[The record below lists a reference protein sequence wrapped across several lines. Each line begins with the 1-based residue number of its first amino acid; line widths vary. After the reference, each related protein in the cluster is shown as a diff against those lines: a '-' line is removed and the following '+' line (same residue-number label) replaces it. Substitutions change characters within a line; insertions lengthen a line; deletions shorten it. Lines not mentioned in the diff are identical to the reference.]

1 MVNQTSAALSGGIPW
16 DQLIKF
22 ANEKKAEEENS
33 GRPAQLNQQQIIAIS
48 QLIDLVHDIEVED
61 KWVGELNQYCQQS
74 RLPLPI
80 FAPETFTLQVYGT
93 NVPRSRVTCIIA
105 SKQESFPKEGYGYEA
120 GQEVPSFKKAQKA
133 KNFAAMHALRF
144 LQGAGPSSRGNKRS
158 ASMTQESPSHTR
170 VKAEEDT
177 CDGGVSTAGPSS
189 SKNTGARTPISSTT
203 AASTTASITATQGL
217 AIRERV
223 AVLGER
229 LGFGIPEYYIEQSTS
244 VDDDGETWMGRPVFR
259 NDGRIPEG
267 MGVVT
272 GIAGR
277 QQAEDLVAEKVL
289 EWLQK
294 EEKLREEQAAS
305 IGSV

>member
-1 MVNQTSAALSGGIPW
+1 MSRGIPW

-22 ANEKKAEEENS
+22 ANEKKAEEEKS
-33 GRPAQLNQQQIIAIS
+33 GKPAQLNQQQIIAIS

-61 KWVGELNQYCQQS
+61 KWVGELNKYCQQNK
-74 RLPLPI
+74 LALPI

-93 NVPRSRVTCIIA
+93 NVPRSRVTCIIT
-105 SKQESFPKEGYGYEA
+105 SKQQSFPKEGYGYEA

-133 KNFAAMHALRF
+133 KNYAAMHALRF
-144 LQGAGPSSRGNKRS
+144 LQGAGPSSRGSKRS
-158 ASMTQESPSHTR
+158 ASMTQESPTHTK

-177 CDGGVSTAGPSS
+177 CDVGVSTAGPSL
-189 SKNTGARTPISSTT
+189 SKDTGAQIPISSTT
-203 AASTTASITATQGL
+203 APSTTATQGPT
-217 AIRERV
+217 IRERV

-229 LGFGIPEYYIEQSTS
+229 LGFGIPEYYIEQSTM
-244 VDDDGETWMGRPVFR
+244 VNDDGETWMGRPAFR

-272 GIAGR
+272 GIAER

-294 EEKLREEQAAS
+294 EEKLRKEQVAS

>member
-1 MVNQTSAALSGGIPW
+1 
-16 DQLIKF
+16 
-22 ANEKKAEEENS
+22 
-33 GRPAQLNQQQIIAIS
+33 
-48 QLIDLVHDIEVED
+48 
-61 KWVGELNQYCQQS
+61 
-74 RLPLPI
+74 
-80 FAPETFTLQVYGT
+80 
-93 NVPRSRVTCIIA
+93 
-105 SKQESFPKEGYGYEA
+105 
-120 GQEVPSFKKAQKA
+120 
-133 KNFAAMHALRF
+133 
-144 LQGAGPSSRGNKRS
+144 
-158 ASMTQESPSHTR
+158 MTQESPSHTR

-189 SKNTGARTPISSTT
+189 SKDTGAQTPISSTT
-203 AASTTASITATQGL
+203 AASTTATQGL

-229 LGFGIPEYYIEQSTS
+229 LGFGIPEYYIKQSTI

-272 GIAGR
+272 GIAER

>member
-1 MVNQTSAALSGGIPW
+1 MANHNPASLRGGIPW

-22 ANEKKAEEENS
+22 ANEKKAEEKKS
-33 GRPAQLNQQQIIAIS
+33 GKPAQLNQQQIIAIS
-48 QLIDLVHDIEVED
+48 QLIEVAQDIEIED
-61 KWVGELNQYCQQS
+61 KWVGELNQYCQQNK
-74 RLPLPI
+74 LPLPL
-80 FAPETFTLQVYGT
+80 FAPETFNLQVYGT
-93 NVPRSRVTCIIA
+93 NVPRSRVTCILS
-105 SKQESFPKEGYGYEA
+105 SKHQSFPQEGYGYEA
-120 GQEVPSFKKAQKA
+120 GEEFPSFKKAQKA

-144 LQGAGPSSRGNKRS
+144 LQGVGPSPRGSKRS
-158 ASMTQESPSHTR
+158 ASMTQESPDHIR
-170 VKAEEDT
+170 VKADEDT
-177 CDGGVSTAGPSS
+177 CDGGASTASPSPL
-189 SKNTGARTPISSTT
+189 KGEDAQAPIFPTT
-203 AASTTASITATQGL
+203 VASASTTQGPTM
-217 AIRERV
+217 RERI

-229 LGFGIPEYYIEQSTS
+229 LGFGTPEYYIEQSNT
-244 VDDDGETWMGRPVFR
+244 VDEDGETWMGRPIFR

-272 GIAGR
+272 GIVGR

>member
-1 MVNQTSAALSGGIPW
+1 
-16 DQLIKF
+16 
-22 ANEKKAEEENS
+22 
-33 GRPAQLNQQQIIAIS
+33 
-48 QLIDLVHDIEVED
+48 
-61 KWVGELNQYCQQS
+61 
-74 RLPLPI
+74 
-80 FAPETFTLQVYGT
+80 
-93 NVPRSRVTCIIA
+93 
-105 SKQESFPKEGYGYEA
+105 
-120 GQEVPSFKKAQKA
+120 
-133 KNFAAMHALRF
+133 
-144 LQGAGPSSRGNKRS
+144 
-158 ASMTQESPSHTR
+158 MTQESPSHTR

-289 EWLQK
+289 KWLQK